1 MGFPVETAVQPWYQ
15 QPSNWRYFSRKSNN
29 YVYSSFTFINDKISK
44 SAHQNNLGVVLDSK
58 LEFSTHIK
66 QKIKNS
72 TK

>member
-1 MGFPVETAVQPWYQ
+1 M
-15 QPSNWRYFSRKSNN
+15 
-29 YVYSSFTFINDKISK
+29 YSSFTFINDKISK

>member
-1 MGFPVETAVQPWYQ
+1 M
-15 QPSNWRYFSRKSNN
+15 
-29 YVYSSFTFINDKISK
+29 YSSFTFINDKISK
-44 SAHQNNLGVVLDSK
+44 SAHQNNLGVVLDSE